1 MERVLCA
8 SRVPQDLRRLP
19 VVERDAGGES
29 DPVLDCRNQVALPF
43 GAPHRGQVASRD
55 PATVTRAA
63 VASCGVDLTPTEP
76 GASHLDQRGAF
87 LRTEEAVVKT
97 YARTPREL
105 CAPEEHAVRES
116 MPLRESRAPRDRVG
130 AFSRGGTGKG
140 WNVVPWR
147 GSVESFP
154 SGLGCITKLKALISA
169 GQPESGVQI
178 CGHRRQTF
186 QLDYNESSK
195 EERPRP
201 TSARDRRFCEAEC
214 CGGRSCDVTS
224 ALCRIRLLITSEDSF
239 QNKSVS
245 RWCSSLFSS
254 DRTCARRRPH
264 HVSRV
269 VHSARRG
276 ATRCVARAHVLSV
289 RLVLYVPHDVA
300 ALDAVLGGLVQ
311 LEQHEE

>member
-63 VASCGVDLTPTEP
+63 VASCGVDLTSTEP
-76 GASHLDQRGAF
+76 GTSHLDQRGAF
-87 LRTEEAVVKT
+87 LRTKEAVVKT
-97 YARTPREL
+97 YARPPREL
-105 CAPEEHAVRES
+105 CAPEEHAVCV
-116 MPLRESRAPRDRVG
+116 SRARRVLGEPRE
-130 AFSRGGTGKG
+130 
-140 WNVVPWR
+140 W
-147 GSVESFP
+147 
-154 SGLGCITKLKALISA
+154 
-169 GQPESGVQI
+169 VQS
-178 CGHRRQTF
+178 CGRTSLTTF

-195 EERPRP
+195 EERPHP

-224 ALCRIRLLITSEDSF
+224 ALCRIRLFITSEDSF